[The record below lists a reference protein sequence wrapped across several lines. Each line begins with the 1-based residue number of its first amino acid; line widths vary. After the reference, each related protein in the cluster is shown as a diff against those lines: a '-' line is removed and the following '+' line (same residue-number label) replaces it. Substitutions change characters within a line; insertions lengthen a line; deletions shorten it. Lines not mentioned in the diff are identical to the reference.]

1 MSAPHDLEERVEG
14 GAGRSLSGRVVDELH
29 DDGQKR
35 GVLGSAL
42 LLEHLA
48 KAAERDAGGLAD
60 DGVAVLETGLD
71 EGPEVVHVGADV
83 LGAALDGDTKGH
95 HGGLAVVRVGVG
107 HVGLHL
113 LEQGREDVA
122 GGQLGGETV
131 DDAEGET
138 RGRVLVDVVRVL
150 FDGDGHEAG
159 DHVLGEAEALHLG
172 ALVGANPD
180 ERVEAHEAEVLLVLG
195 VGAIGEEK
203 VDELCD
209 VVGDDGHLEHADLFK
224 HVEDLADAVLV
235 ALLEALVEHADHLGH
250 GGLHGGEVCRG
261 VALEV
266 LGDLAEGHGRWC
278 LVEGLA
284 AVDEGLEDGVED
296 EERDLPVGGVGRV
309 GGVEEEGEEVGPRAE
324 GQLTLGDL
332 GDDAGDGVADGG
344 GLLVGDD
351 LEELGLDAVADVYRL
366 LVPDLAAALCETL
379 AELDSGELTNGEVG
393 RGGEDLEERRHA
405 LRVLVV
411 VVLES
416 IGGSLDGVG
425 VWDVALLEELVQ
437 PLHEGGLLVEK
448 ESGEAADEYV
458 ALESSV
464 GGGGRAAR
472 ERDLH
477 P

>member
-1 MSAPHDLEERVEG
+1 M
-14 GAGRSLSGRVVDELH
+14 
-29 DDGQKR
+29 
-35 GVLGSAL
+35 
-42 LLEHLA
+42 
-48 KAAERDAGGLAD
+48 
-60 DGVAVLETGLD
+60 
-71 EGPEVVHVGADV
+71 
-83 LGAALDGDTKGH
+83 
-95 HGGLAVVRVGVG
+95 
-107 HVGLHL
+107 
-113 LEQGREDVA
+113 
-122 GGQLGGETV
+122 
-131 DDAEGET
+131 
-138 RGRVLVDVVRVL
+138 
-150 FDGDGHEAG
+150 
-159 DHVLGEAEALHLG
+159 
-172 ALVGANPD
+172 
-180 ERVEAHEAEVLLVLG
+180 
-195 VGAIGEEK
+195 
-203 VDELCD
+203 
-209 VVGDDGHLEHADLFK
+209 
-224 HVEDLADAVLV
+224 
-235 ALLEALVEHADHLGH
+235 
-250 GGLHGGEVCRG
+250 
-261 VALEV
+261 
-266 LGDLAEGHGRWC
+266 
-278 LVEGLA
+278 
-284 AVDEGLEDGVED
+284 
-296 EERDLPVGGVGRV
+296 GGVGRV